1 MARREPGRDKSMI
14 ANIRRATKED
24 IPSITAIYDGVLQK
38 EEQGQYVIG
47 WIRGIYP
54 TEKTAKTAVECGDMF
69 VMEEAGRV
77 IPQQESTMN
86 RCLLM
91 PVSHGLLKCWMKR
104 LW

>member
-1 MARREPGRDKSMI
+1 MTAR
-14 ANIRRATKED
+14 IRRATKED
-24 IPSITAIYDGVLQK
+24 IPAIAAIYDAVLQK
-38 EEQGQYVIG
+38 EEQGQYTIG

-91 PVSHGLLKCWMKR
+91 HWSPGQWTCRMKR